1 MSERELRASLNRDS
15 PWWSVTLVV
24 ILLLAFA
31 LRVVHLNHRPL
42 WWDEGLSAYL
52 VHQGPLTMI
61 REMQATNHADPPV
74 YLLALNGWEVLA
86 GSSPFALRY
95 FSALMGVVSVALT
108 WTVGTWLANKRAALL
123 ATLLVALAP
132 MQVYYARE
140 AKGYTFA
147 TACALLSAYAW
158 GRKLQY
164 QTGRSVDLHRAKTQF
179 RWWIVYV
186 VSTAAAIGTHYYLG
200 ALVLWQGCWML
211 GRAGTALRQGRWT
224 RPEAIAHL
232 RKWGLAMA
240 AVGLLLAPLILP
252 LFSTT
257 VRGVTGVSKEE
268 GLPLWRYLGQVGRV
282 FGAGPVAEGPIA
294 WIVSGCLAL
303 LGALGALTGGASVF
317 LLSWIG
323 VPLAAAFLVQSAYS
337 FFHPRFL
344 LYLGPAYY
352 LLVSRGV
359 ARLRGASA
367 IIPVALVLALC
378 IPNLAPIYTRPV
390 DEAEDPRSVAAHIR
404 ALDRPDDALVY
415 VYIWQAGYLFSHY
428 PQNELS
434 FYRAYY
440 TPQTVEAELEAIFAQ
455 HPRLWLLSYRIG
467 AKDANNLSGSW
478 LEQEAY
484 RVESTWYG
492 RHNLA
497 LYLAPDFHTPGV
509 GPARDIAS
517 FDERVELSYPVIDA
531 RLRPGDALA
540 LPLRWRAL
548 TALSEDYSVFVHLG
562 LPGEPPLAQ
571 SDGPPQTSAWR
582 EGQPVLDRRALLL
595 PPGTPPGRYVV
606 TVGLYRPSDG
616 SRLPLDRAGNQDALP
631 LGYVEV
637 ER

>member
-1 MSERELRASLNRDS
+1 MLI
-15 PWWSVTLVV
+15 V
-24 ILLLAFA
+24 ILLVAFA
-31 LRVVHLNHRPL
+31 LRVVRLNHRPL

-74 YLLALNGWEVLA
+74 YLLALNGWETLA

-95 FSALMGVVSVALT
+95 FSALMGLVSVALT
-108 WTVGTWLANKRAALL
+108 WTVGGWLASQRTALL
-123 ATLLVALAP
+123 AALFVALAP

-147 TACALLSAYAW
+147 TACALLSTYAW

-164 QTGRSVDLHRAKTQF
+164 QSRSVDWSRAKSQIS
-179 RWWIVYV
+179 WWIVYV

-211 GRAGTALRQGRWT
+211 GGAVIARRQGPWT
-224 RPEAIAHL
+224 RSEAITHL
-232 RKWGLAMA
+232 KKWGLAMA

-257 VRGVTGVSKEE
+257 VRGVTGVSKDEA
-268 GLPLWRYLGQVGRV
+268 LPLWRYLGLVGEV
-282 FGAGPVAEGPIA
+282 FGAGPVAEGAAVWIA
-294 WIVSGCLAL
+294 SGGLAL
-303 LGALGALTGGASVF
+303 LGVVGALTGETSVF

-323 VPLAAAFLVQSAYS
+323 VPLAAAFLVQSAFS

-344 LYLGPAYY
+344 LYLGPVYY

-378 IPNLAPIYTRPV
+378 IPNLAPIYTRSV
-390 DEAEDPRSVAAHIR
+390 DEAEDPRPVAAHIR
-404 ALDRPDDALVY
+404 ALDRSDDALVY

-428 PQNELS
+428 PQNELG

-440 TPQTVEAELEAIFAQ
+440 TPQTVGAELETIFDR

-509 GPARDIAS
+509 GPARDLAS
-517 FDERVELSYPVIDA
+517 FDGRVELSYPLVDA
-531 RLRPGDALA
+531 RLRSGDALA

-548 TALSEDYSVFVHLG
+548 TALSEDYSVFVHLS
-562 LPGEPPLAQ
+562 LPGEAPLAQ
-571 SDGPPQTSAWR
+571 SDGPLQTSTWG
-582 EGQPVLDRRALLL
+582 EGQQMLDRRALLL
-595 PPGTPPGRYVV
+595 PPGTPPGRYTVN
-606 TVGLYRPSDG
+606 VGLYRPSDG
-616 SRLPLDRAGNQDALP
+616 IRLPLDGAGNQDALP

-637 ER
+637 GR

>member
-1 MSERELRASLNRDS
+1 LNRDN
-15 PWWSVTLVV
+15 PWWTAMLVV
-24 ILLLAFA
+24 ILLVAFA
-31 LRVVHLNHRPL
+31 LRVVQLNHRPL

-61 REMQATNHADPPV
+61 REMRATNHADPPV
-74 YLLALNGWEVLA
+74 YLLALNGWEALA

-95 FSALMGVVSVALT
+95 FSALMGVASVALT
-108 WTVGTWLANKRAALL
+108 WTVGGWLANKRAALL
-123 ATLLVALAP
+123 AALLVALAP

-164 QTGRSVDLHRAKTQF
+164 QHRSVDWSRANTHF
-179 RWWIVYV
+179 YWWIVYV

-211 GRAGTALRQGRWT
+211 GRAAIAWRQGRWT
-224 RPEAIAHL
+224 RQEAIAHL
-232 RKWGLAMA
+232 KKWGLAMA

-252 LFSTT
+252 LFNTT
-257 VRGVTGVSKEE
+257 VCGVTGVSKDK
-268 GLPLWRYLGQVGRV
+268 GLPLWKYLGQVGKV
-282 FGAGPVAEGPIA
+282 FGTGPVAEGPTA
-294 WIVSGCLAL
+294 WVVGGALAI
-303 LGALGALTGGASVF
+303 LGALGALTGVASVF
-317 LLSWIG
+317 LLAWIG
-323 VPLAAAFLVQSAYS
+323 APLAAAFLVQSAFS

-352 LLVSRGV
+352 LLVSRGI
-359 ARLRGASA
+359 ARWN
-367 IIPVALVLALC
+367 IIPGVISVALVLALC
-378 IPNLAPIYTRPV
+378 IPNLLPIYTLPV
-390 DEAEDPRSVAAHIR
+390 DEAEDPRPVAAHIR
-404 ALDRPDDALVY
+404 AVDRPDDALVY

-440 TPQTVEAELEAIFAQ
+440 TPQTVEAELETIFAR

-467 AKDANNLSGSW
+467 ARDANNLSGSW
-478 LEQEAY
+478 LEREAY

-497 LYLAPDFHTPGV
+497 LYLTPDFHTPGV
-509 GPARDIAS
+509 GPAEETAS
-517 FDERVELSYPVIDA
+517 FGGRVELSYPVVDA
-531 RLRPGDALA
+531 RLKSGDALA

-548 TALSEDYSVFVHLG
+548 TALDEDYSIFVHLS
-562 LPGEPPLAQ
+562 LPGEAPLAQ
-571 SDGPPQTSAWR
+571 SDGPLQTSAWE
-582 EGQPVLDRRALLL
+582 EGQQVLDRRALLL
-595 PPGTPPGRYVV
+595 PPGAPPGRYTVN
-606 TVGLYRPSDG
+606 VGLYRPSDG
-616 SRLPLDRAGNQDALP
+616 TRLPLDGAGSQDALT

-637 ER
+637 GR